1 MTTVDHA
8 TILAAVAEVRAEG
21 RAFKEEILRRLDA
34 QDEARAE
41 IKHDVEILKTAHNI
55 AVGKGLAAKLG
66 LTTVAGGL
74 GAAIVKVVELL
85 SNHNPPPMPGP
96 P

>member
-1 MTTVDHA
+1 MWS
-8 TILAAVAEVRAEG
+8 VARL
-21 RAFKEEILRRLDA
+21 EERVANFRDDIMRRLDE
-34 QDEARAE
+34 QDENRAE
-41 IKHDVEILKTAHNI
+41 IKRDVEMLKTAHNI

-85 SNHNPPPMPGP
+85 SHQGGPTMPGSQ
-96 P
+96 